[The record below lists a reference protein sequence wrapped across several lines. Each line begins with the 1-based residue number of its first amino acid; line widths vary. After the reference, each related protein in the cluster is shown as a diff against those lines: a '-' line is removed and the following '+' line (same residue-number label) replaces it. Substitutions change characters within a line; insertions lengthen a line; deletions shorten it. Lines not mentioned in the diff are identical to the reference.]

1 VVLHELKIA
10 PEYMELQMRG
20 DKEFEIR
27 KNDKNFQ
34 VGDLIDLRE
43 YENRKYL
50 GRELLVEI
58 TCVIDYAQREGF
70 VVLGTNRLK
79 VIKY

>member
-1 VVLHELKIA
+1 
-10 PEYMELQMRG
+10 MELQIRG
-20 DKEFEIR
+20 DKDFEIR